1 MRLRSVLLL
10 AAAAT
15 CAGIATLLTTMRAPT
30 PQQQTRV
37 VPPKILQAATRTIVV
52 ARQDLPFGTRLDRS
66 MLQQVAW
73 PAKLMPN
80 GAFTS
85 LDNLVGPKG
94 SNNARVVLRPVTK
107 GEPVLKS
114 KISKPGQRPSLA
126 GTLGGTKSAVTI
138 RVDDVQGVAGFI
150 QPDDYVDV
158 LLTRKL
164 LNASTDRNATA
175 EVFTDVLLQ
184 SVKVVAVDQ
193 RFVRSSSAK
202 PARAVTLEVDQIQAQ
217 KLVLASSVGKLSLTL
232 KNADSQSLG
241 APRRVSLDDL
251 PGTKPVIREV
261 KQSPQRPRSMRLKTK
276 LAASVYV
283 RGAGKRQVYEVLE
296 ERSSVRVLRRSYVDS
311 SERATDERTR
321 SSSVIE
327 LSPTNSET
335 PRVRRPVNAAPSA
348 GVTQS
353 SVLRTQRS
361 INRNDP
367 NRATPNKQLRCF
379 STVEDCFS
387 NGFRTN

>member
-30 PQQQTRV
+30 PPQQASAG
-37 VPPKILQAATRTIVV
+37 PSKIIQAETKMIVI

-73 PAKLMPN
+73 PAKLMPA
-80 GAFTS
+80 GAFTNLES
-85 LDNLVGPKG
+85 LVGAAG
-94 SNNARVVLRPVTK
+94 SNRARVVLRPVSK

-126 GTLGGTKSAVTI
+126 GALGGAKSAVTI

-150 QPDDYVDV
+150 QPDDFVDV

-164 LNASTDRNATA
+164 LSASADRNATA

-184 SVKVVAVDQ
+184 SVKVLAVDQ

-202 PARAVTLEVDQIQAQ
+202 PARAVTLEVNQVQAQ

-232 KNADSQSLG
+232 KNTDNKSHD

-251 PGTKPVIREV
+251 PGTKPSVQNV
-261 KQSPQRPRSMRLKTK
+261 KPVAPDTAAIETEKATLPQVSI
-276 LAASVYV
+276 V

-311 SERATDERTR
+311 PEQTGTDQTR
-321 SSSVIE
+321 SSGIIE
-327 LSPTNSET
+327 LAPTSSEP
-335 PRVRRPVNAAPSA
+335 PRVRRPLNPVSAEGATQAPARQNATIEQP
-348 GVTQS
+348 Q
-353 SVLRTQRS
+353 
-361 INRNDP
+361 
-367 NRATPNKQLRCF
+367 
-379 STVEDCFS
+379 
-387 NGFRTN
+387 

>member
-10 AAAAT
+10 AAAAA
-15 CAGIATLLTTMRAPT
+15 CAGIATLLTTMKGQP
-30 PQQQTRV
+30 PQQQVRALK
-37 VPPKILQAATRTIVV
+37 PKIIQAETKTIVV
-52 ARQDLPFGTRLDRS
+52 ARHDLPFGTRLDRT

-73 PAKLMPN
+73 PAKLMPD
-80 GAFTS
+80 GAFTN
-85 LDNLVGPKG
+85 LDRLVGTSG

-126 GTLGGTKSAVTI
+126 GSLDGAKSAVTI

-164 LNASTDRNATA
+164 LSASTERSAAA

-202 PARAVTLEVDQIQAQ
+202 PARAVTLEVDQVQAQ

-232 KNADSQSLG
+232 KNTDSKSLG

-251 PGTKPVIREV
+251 PGTRPVVREDKPIAPAAQVVEAE
-261 KQSPQRPRSMRLKTK
+261 KSSLPQVSI
-276 LAASVYV
+276 V

-311 SERATDERTR
+311 PEQTVGNQSQNT
-321 SSSVIE
+321 SVIE
-327 LSPTNSET
+327 LTPTDPET
-335 PRVRRPVNAAPSA
+335 PRVRRPLNPVSAEGINQVPARQNATIEQP
-348 GVTQS
+348 Q
-353 SVLRTQRS
+353 
-361 INRNDP
+361 
-367 NRATPNKQLRCF
+367 
-379 STVEDCFS
+379 
-387 NGFRTN
+387 